1 MGTGAADAA
10 EGAVMRA
17 ELQRAKTAALISS
30 ANYDTYGK
38 RKGGGGGGGGVGGV
52 GGGGGGGGVG
62 AGGGAGGV
70 GVGLRAPPRCS
81 GETAAGVNAGSG
93 SWSRW

>member
-38 RKGGGGGGGGVGGV
+38 KGHGGGGG
-52 GGGGGGGGVG
+52 
-62 AGGGAGGV
+62 GGV
-70 GVGLRAPPRCS
+70 GVGLRAPPGCS

-93 SWSRW
+93 AWSRW